1 MAKARI
7 PEHSQPPQRGQHRP
21 RARHLLRLAIA
32 ASLIASTPLAAQDD
46 RARDVGG
53 WTLAPSEDGSGCFL
67 SRQYDGGGHTT
78 LLLGLDVD
86 GTNRLTMLND
96 NWSIAPQ
103 ARVKL
108 DFRLSGGG
116 YVKHDAVG
124 LASNGQ
130 KGFVTTFDAKF
141 PTYFATSTA
150 LQVARGAIP
159 VEQLDLAGSGAAIA
173 ALRRCV
179 ETHRAAAK
187 PAPGK
192 TMRSDAIPKD
202 PFAPDH
208 KRRPKR

>member
-1 MAKARI
+1 MVKVQR
-7 PEHSQPPQRGQHRP
+7 HSKQAWHVQRRS
-21 RARHLLRLAIA
+21 RSVRVLRVAIA
-32 ASLIASTPLAAQDD
+32 ASVLAGAPLAAQDD

-53 WTLAPSEDGSGCFL
+53 WTLAPSEDGRGCFL
-67 SRQYDGGGHTT
+67 NRQYDGVGHTT

-86 GTNRLTMLND
+86 GTNRLTLLND

-116 YVKHDAVG
+116 YVKQDAVA

-150 LQVARGAIP
+150 LQVARGAVP
-159 VEQLDLAGSGAAIA
+159 VEQLNLSGSGAAVA

-179 ETHRAAAK
+179 EARRADAK
-187 PAPGK
+187 PEPGK

-202 PFAPDH
+202 PFASDH
-208 KRRPKR
+208 KRRTKP

>member
-1 MAKARI
+1 MAKVRT
-7 PEHSQPPQRGQHRP
+7 PEHSQQAMR
-21 RARHLLRLAIA
+21 LLRLAIA
-32 ASLIASTPLAAQDD
+32 ACLFATAPLAAQDD
-46 RARDVGG
+46 RARAVGG
-53 WTLAPSEDGSGCFL
+53 WTLAPSGDGSGCFL
-67 SRQYDGGGHTT
+67 SRQYDGVGDTT

-86 GTNRLTMLND
+86 GTNRLTLLND

-141 PTYFATSTA
+141 PAYFATSAA
-150 LQVARGAIP
+150 LQVARGAVP
-159 VEQLDLAGSGAAIA
+159 VEQLNLAGSGAAVA

-179 ETHRAAAK
+179 AARRAGAT
-187 PAPGK
+187 PELGK
-192 TMRSDAIPKD
+192 TLRTDAIPKD
-202 PFAPDH
+202 PFAPA
-208 KRRPKR
+208 PKRQTKR